1 MFTVNKIWYRDGA
14 VNAGTKSFCGE
25 NVLSD
30 REVHRDAGADPE
42 RGFGDLSP
50 LNFLEV
56 KIIKNV

>member
-30 REVHRDAGADPE
+30 REVD
-42 RGFGDLSP
+42 RGETLIPGTLSP
-50 LNFLEV
+50 SALG
-56 KIIKNV
+56 